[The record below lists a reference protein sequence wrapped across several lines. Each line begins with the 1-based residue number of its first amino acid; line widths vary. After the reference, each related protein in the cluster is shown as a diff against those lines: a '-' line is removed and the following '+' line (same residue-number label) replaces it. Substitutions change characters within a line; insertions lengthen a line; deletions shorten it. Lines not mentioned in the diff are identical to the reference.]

1 MFNSRAGHMGNLTK
15 IRKSLKDLMNT
26 DEAREDVTLDQAQF
40 SFRFVITF
48 RRARQNENCT

>member
-1 MFNSRAGHMGNLTK
+1 MGNLTK
-15 IRKSLKDLMNT
+15 VRKSPKDLMNK
-26 DEAREDVTLDQAQF
+26 DGAREDVTLDQAQF